1 MGTLSA
7 LLAAIPQPD
16 VAGMARA
23 QQHIDG
29 LLKPPGSLGRL
40 ETLAVQLAG
49 LPGLQGQLALAE
61 KAIVVMCADHGVWHE
76 GVTPSPQGV
85 TAGLQGQLA
94 LAEKAIVVMC
104 ADHGVWH
111 EGVTPSPQGVT
122 AIHAGNMV
130 RGNTGVCVLA
140 AQAGARVQVV
150 DVGIDA
156 DPLPGLINLKVARGS
171 GNIART
177 AAMSRQQAE
186 TVLLASM
193 QLTRQLAADGVK
205 AFGVG
210 ELGMANT
217 TPAAATISVL
227 TGSDPD
233 AVVGCGANLPLAQ
246 RGHKVAVVR
255 QAIAHNQ
262 PNPADGL
269 DVLAKVGGYD
279 LVGMTG
285 VILGAASCG
294 LPVVLDGFLS
304 YASALAA
311 CRMAPSAHPYLIPSH
326 LSAEKGAQIALDA
339 LGLRPYLDMD
349 MRLGEGSGAALA
361 MHLLDAASVM
371 YNQMGTLAQ
380 SNIVLPDS
388 APSS

>member
-1 MGTLSA
+1 METLSA

-40 ETLAVQLAG
+40 EALAVQLAG
-49 LPGLQGQLALAE
+49 LP
-61 KAIVVMCADHGVWHE
+61 
-76 GVTPSPQGV
+76 
-85 TAGLQGQLA
+85 GLQGQLA

-171 GNIART
+171 ENIART

-285 VILGAASCG
+285 VILGAAS
-294 LPVVLDGFLS
+294 

>member
-1 MGTLSA
+1 METLSA

-76 GVTPSPQGV
+76 GVTPSPQV
-85 TAGLQGQLA
+85 
-94 LAEKAIVVMC
+94 
-104 ADHGVWH
+104 
-111 EGVTPSPQGVT
+111 VT

-193 QLTRQLAADGVK
+193 HLTRQLA
-205 AFGVG
+205 
-210 ELGMANT
+210 
-217 TPAAATISVL
+217 
-227 TGSDPD
+227 
-233 AVVGCGANLPLAQ
+233 
-246 RGHKVAVVR
+246 
-255 QAIAHNQ
+255 
-262 PNPADGL
+262 ADGL

>member
-1 MGTLSA
+1 
-7 LLAAIPQPD
+7 
-16 VAGMARA
+16 
-23 QQHIDG
+23 
-29 LLKPPGSLGRL
+29 
-40 ETLAVQLAG
+40 
-49 LPGLQGQLALAE
+49 
-61 KAIVVMCADHGVWHE
+61 MCADHGVWHE
-76 GVTPSPQGV
+76 GVTPSPQV
-85 TAGLQGQLA
+85 
-94 LAEKAIVVMC
+94 
-104 ADHGVWH
+104 
-111 EGVTPSPQGVT
+111 VT

-193 QLTRQLAADGVK
+193 HLTRQLAADGVK
-205 AFGVG
+205 VFGVG

-217 TPAAATISVL
+217 TPAAAVISVL

-255 QAIAHNQ
+255 QAIALNQ
-262 PNPADGL
+262 PNPEEGL

-311 CRMAPSAHPYLIPSH
+311 CRMAPTAHPSLVPSH

-361 MHLLDAASVM
+361 MHLLEAASVM

-380 SNIVLPDS
+380 SNIVLPNT

>member
-1 MGTLSA
+1 
-7 LLAAIPQPD
+7 
-16 VAGMARA
+16 
-23 QQHIDG
+23 
-29 LLKPPGSLGRL
+29 
-40 ETLAVQLAG
+40 
-49 LPGLQGQLALAE
+49 
-61 KAIVVMCADHGVWHE
+61 
-76 GVTPSPQGV
+76 
-85 TAGLQGQLA
+85 
-94 LAEKAIVVMC
+94 
-104 ADHGVWH
+104 
-111 EGVTPSPQGVT
+111 
-122 AIHAGNMV
+122 
-130 RGNTGVCVLA
+130 TGVCVLA

-304 YASALAA
+304 YASAL
-311 CRMAPSAHPYLIPSH
+311 
-326 LSAEKGAQIALDA
+326 
-339 LGLRPYLDMD
+339 YLDMD

>member
-1 MGTLSA
+1 M
-7 LLAAIPQPD
+7 
-16 VAGMARA
+16 
-23 QQHIDG
+23 
-29 LLKPPGSLGRL
+29 
-40 ETLAVQLAG
+40 
-49 LPGLQGQLALAE
+49 
-61 KAIVVMCADHGVWHE
+61 
-76 GVTPSPQGV
+76 
-85 TAGLQGQLA
+85 
-94 LAEKAIVVMC
+94 
-104 ADHGVWH
+104 
-111 EGVTPSPQGVT
+111 
-122 AIHAGNMV
+122 
-130 RGNTGVCVLA
+130 
-140 AQAGARVQVV
+140 V

-177 AAMSRQQAE
+177 AAMSSQQAE

-193 QLTRQLAADGVK
+193 HLTRQLAADGVK

-255 QAIAHNQ
+255 RAIAHNQ

-269 DVLAKVGGYD
+269 DVLGEGGGYD

-304 YASALAA
+304 YASALGRLPHGPVGAPLSYSFTPVGGERSADRPRRAGSAA
-311 CRMAPSAHPYLIPSH
+311 VSRYGHAPR
-326 LSAEKGAQIALDA
+326 E
-339 LGLRPYLDMD
+339 R
-349 MRLGEGSGAALA
+349 AA
-361 MHLLDAASVM
+361 
-371 YNQMGTLAQ
+371 
-380 SNIVLPDS
+380 
-388 APSS
+388 APRWRCTCWMPPA

>member
-1 MGTLSA
+1 METLSA

-16 VAGMARA
+16 VAAMARA

-49 LPGLQGQLALAE
+49 LP
-61 KAIVVMCADHGVWHE
+61 
-76 GVTPSPQGV
+76 
-85 TAGLQGQLA
+85 GLQGQLA

-156 DPLPGLINLKVARGS
+156 DPLPGMINLKVARGS

-193 QLTRQLAADGVK
+193 HLTRQLAADGVK

-285 VILGAASCG
+285 LILGAASCG
-294 LPVVLDGFLS
+294 L
-304 YASALAA
+304 
-311 CRMAPSAHPYLIPSH
+311 SAHPYLIPSH

>member
-1 MGTLSA
+1 METLSA

-49 LPGLQGQLALAE
+49 LP
-61 KAIVVMCADHGVWHE
+61 
-76 GVTPSPQGV
+76 
-85 TAGLQGQLA
+85 GLQGQLA

-193 QLTRQLAADGVK
+193 HLTRQLAADGVK

-246 RGHKVAVVR
+246 RGHKVA
-255 QAIAHNQ
+255 
-262 PNPADGL
+262 
-269 DVLAKVGGYD
+269 GYD

>member
-1 MGTLSA
+1 METLSA

-16 VAGMARA
+16 VAAMARA

-49 LPGLQGQLALAE
+49 LP
-61 KAIVVMCADHGVWHE
+61 
-76 GVTPSPQGV
+76 
-85 TAGLQGQLA
+85 GLQGQLA

-193 QLTRQLAADGVK
+193 HLTRQLAADGV
-205 AFGVG
+205 
-210 ELGMANT
+210 ESLRRRRIGMANT

-262 PNPADGL
+262 PNLADGL
-269 DVLAKVGGYD
+269 DVLAKVGVTIWWHD
-279 LVGMTG
+279 R

>member
-1 MGTLSA
+1 METLSA

-40 ETLAVQLAG
+40 ET
-49 LPGLQGQLALAE
+49 
-61 KAIVVMCADHGVWHE
+61 
-76 GVTPSPQGV
+76 
-85 TAGLQGQLA
+85 
-94 LAEKAIVVMC
+94 
-104 ADHGVWH
+104 
-111 EGVTPSPQGVT
+111 
-122 AIHAGNMV
+122 
-130 RGNTGVCVLA
+130 LA

>member
-16 VAGMARA
+16 VAAMARA

-49 LPGLQGQLALAE
+49 LP
-61 KAIVVMCADHGVWHE
+61 
-76 GVTPSPQGV
+76 
-85 TAGLQGQLA
+85 
-94 LAEKAIVVMC
+94 
-104 ADHGVWH
+104 
-111 EGVTPSPQGVT
+111 
-122 AIHAGNMV
+122 
-130 RGNTGVCVLA
+130 
-140 AQAGARVQVV
+140 
-150 DVGIDA
+150 
-156 DPLPGLINLKVARGS
+156 
-171 GNIART
+171 
-177 AAMSRQQAE
+177 
-186 TVLLASM
+186 
-193 QLTRQLAADGVK
+193 
-205 AFGVG
+205 
-210 ELGMANT
+210 
-217 TPAAATISVL
+217 
-227 TGSDPD
+227 
-233 AVVGCGANLPLAQ
+233 
-246 RGHKVAVVR
+246 
-255 QAIAHNQ
+255 
-262 PNPADGL
+262 
-269 DVLAKVGGYD
+269 
-279 LVGMTG
+279 
-285 VILGAASCG
+285 G

-339 LGLRPYLDMD
+339 LGLWPYLDMD